1 MTGTG
6 DIYRGMHRTVAANA
20 PAAPANA
27 VAHGPAASETPGAG
41 AGKVVVLGNEKGG
54 TGKSTT
60 AMHLIFALLRE
71 GKSVASVDLDV
82 HQGTLT
88 RYIENRRKFVEG
100 EGRRLQLPE
109 HRRVAGQE
117 TAAPGLVGTTGP
129 AEADALIDRLA
140 ATHDYVVLDCPGTD
154 NPLARH
160 AISRA
165 DILITPVNDSFVDLD
180 LLARIGGTPPRVLG
194 PSVYSQTV
202 WEGRQRRAMTG
213 GRPMR
218 CWAAMPMR

>member
-60 AMHLIFALLRE
+60 AMHLIVALLRE

-82 HQGTLT
+82 H
-88 RYIENRRKFVEG
+88 
-100 EGRRLQLPE
+100 
-109 HRRVAGQE
+109 
-117 TAAPGLVGTTGP
+117 
-129 AEADALIDRLA
+129 
-140 ATHDYVVLDCPGTD
+140 
-154 NPLARH
+154 
-160 AISRA
+160 
-165 DILITPVNDSFVDLD
+165 
-180 LLARIGGTPPRVLG
+180 
-194 PSVYSQTV
+194 
-202 WEGRQRRAMTG
+202 
-213 GRPMR
+213 
-218 CWAAMPMR
+218 